1 MDYLGYKKFY
11 SFIHGGLDIS
21 QHYSMEG
28 SSMMTRAVLV
38 VMGML
43 WLVLGGGEA
52 RYLNDIHGNTV
63 IQDKSSG
70 FHIFELHGFSVGIT
84 SSVFIGIA
92 LLICATYLGLK
103 LGLGRLFQCCCMGCR
118 GDQPTQAQASA
129 TPSIMPQASAPAI
142 ETSMSTQVAR
152 RSSAECPGTFTVKLV
167 P

>member
-1 MDYLGYKKFY
+1 MDKPSVITGVVSVGMVMF
-11 SFIHGGLDIS
+11 GLIL
-21 QHYSMEG
+21 EG
-28 SSMMTRAVLV
+28 C
-38 VMGML
+38 
-43 WLVLGGGEA
+43 EA

-103 LGLGRLFQCCCMGCR
+103 LGLGRLLRCCCMGCS
-118 GDQPTQAQASA
+118 GSTPQTQSPASA
-129 TPSIMPQASAPAI
+129 APSTMPQALPPSAPAI
-142 ETSMSTQVAR
+142 EAGMSTTVAR
-152 RSSAECPGTFTVKLV
+152 RSSADCPGTFTVKLV

>member
-1 MDYLGYKKFY
+1 
-11 SFIHGGLDIS
+11 
-21 QHYSMEG
+21 MEG
-28 SSMMTRAVLV
+28 SSIVIRAVSV
-38 VMGML
+38 VMGMF
-43 WLVLGGGEA
+43 WLVLEGGEA

-103 LGLGRLFQCCCMGCR
+103 LGLGRLFQCCCAGCR
-118 GDQPTQAQASA
+118 GTQPTQSPASA
-129 TPSIMPQASAPAI
+129 APSIMPQASAPAI
-142 ETSMSTQVAR
+142 ETGMSTQVVR
-152 RSSAECPGTFTVKLV
+152 RSSADCPGTFTVKLV

>member
-1 MDYLGYKKFY
+1 MDKPSAIIRVVSVGMVMLGL
-11 SFIHGGLDIS
+11 IL
-21 QHYSMEG
+21 EG
-28 SSMMTRAVLV
+28 S
-38 VMGML
+38 
-43 WLVLGGGEA
+43 EA

-103 LGLGRLFQCCCMGCR
+103 LGLGRLFQCCCPSCR
-118 GDQPTQAQASA
+118 GSQQAQTQSPASA
-129 TPSIMPQASAPAI
+129 IPSIIPPSAPAI
-142 ETSMSTQVAR
+142 ETGMSTQVVR